1 MIKCTNQ
8 DLEAV
13 TTTNSGY
20 DKLYK
25 TEFDDI
31 LITLELN
38 QQREQMQPFLK
49 AYQDTKKA
57 LAEKYCDKDESG
69 KPKIGNR
76 GEYTFYQNPANLQ
89 KFQEKLNELLEAE
102 VEMSGVSKVTISAKE
117 LRAARKWSADD
128 MGSITKF
135 INIKKEE
142 ATPPPAQKPKKKK

>member
-49 AYQDTKKA
+49 AD
-57 LAEKYCDKDESG
+57 
-69 KPKIGNR
+69 R
-76 GEYTFYQNPANLQ
+76 
-89 KFQEKLNELLEAE
+89 
-102 VEMSGVSKVTISAKE
+102 
-117 LRAARKWSADD
+117 
-128 MGSITKF
+128 
-135 INIKKEE
+135 
-142 ATPPPAQKPKKKK
+142 